1 MRKIYELAIVGA
13 GPAGI
18 SMAVEARY
26 ADIPADRIVIFEKGE
41 RHSRAI
47 RVHYAADKLVT
58 ENYKGYDVVPEGALG
73 IATIT
78 KDQTI
83 EYLERAIAEY
93 GLSINYGEGVISIKR
108 LPGRN
113 GSRSNGPFEIRTD
126 RLEPAGHGI
135 YLANH
140 CAIAIG
146 ILEKP
151 NKPDYPLPRSLKPR
165 IHHDIPPQSLKDIEF
180 LVVGGGDTAF
190 ERAARLVGMGKNVTL
205 SYRGG
210 SFHRMCD
217 DNSLAL
223 SEMEQAGKM
232 KILRHSNIAK
242 VEIAAGKPKVTF
254 ADSNNS
260 VTIYDHLIY
269 CLGGAT
275 PVGFLES
282 AGVEIKGDMP
292 VMSDSY
298 ETSVPGLFLIGDL
311 SAGLKGGSVNWAFN
325 SSHAAIRRIT
335 DKIISR
341 VLETAKI

>member
-1 MRKIYELAIVGA
+1 MRKIYDLAIVGA

-26 ADIPADRIVIFEKGE
+26 ADIPAERIAIFEKGE
-41 RHSRAI
+41 RHSHAI
-47 RVHYAADKLVT
+47 RVHYAHDKLVT

-83 EYLERAIAEY
+83 EYLDRAVAEH
-93 GLSINYGEGVISIKR
+93 GLVINYGEGVTSIRR
-108 LPGRN
+108 LPE
-113 GSRSNGPFEIRTD
+113 GPFEIRTH
-126 RLEPAGHGI
+126 RSLYRAR
-135 YLANH
+135 Y

-165 IHHDIPPQSLKDIEF
+165 IQHDIPPQTLHDAEF

-190 ERAARLVGMGKNVTL
+190 ERALRLIGAGKIVTL

-217 DNSLAL
+217 DNCRAL
-223 SEMEQAGKM
+223 LEMEQAGKVT
-232 KILRHSNIAK
+232 ILRHSNIAK
-242 VEIAAGKPKVTF
+242 VENAGGKPKVTF
-254 ADSNNS
+254 AGDAANPK
-260 VTIYDHLIY
+260 IFDHIIY

-275 PVGFLES
+275 PVGFLQAS
-282 AGVEIKGDMP
+282 GVELKGDMP
-292 VMSDSY
+292 VLSDSY

-325 SSHAAIRRIT
+325 SAHAAIRRII
-335 DKIISR
+335 DKIIAP
-341 VLETAKI
+341 VVETNRA